1 MKKTYYFFNFIS
13 SYRNIFLKVLFFEIL
28 YSIRFGTLIPKIKIH
43 NNAKRTDTVPCVYY
57 FLHEIS
63 KFLKE
68 KGIKSI
74 VDIGSGYGRVVNFIS
89 SINNIKTCGVEY
101 DKEAFNYSLK
111 IRKKNINLYC
121 GDIFDFDLK
130 KFNSKCF
137 ILVEPFK
144 KIKDRTKLLNKIKR
158 IYPKQKKYIIAV
170 NNYKGNFPKFLKLIH
185 STIASKSRTLKIFEI
200 SS

>member
-1 MKKTYYFFNFIS
+1 MKKAYYFLNFIS
-13 SYRNIFLKVLFFEIL
+13 LYHNIFLKVLFFEIF
-28 YSIRFGTLIPKIKIH
+28 YSIRFGTFIPKIKIY
-43 NNAKRTDTVPCVYY
+43 NNPKRTDTVPCIYY

-63 KFLKE
+63 KFLKK
-68 KGIKSI
+68 KGIRSI

-89 SINNIKTCGVEY
+89 IINKIKTCGVEY
-101 DKEAFNYSLK
+101 DKEVFDYSLK

-121 GDIFDFDLK
+121 GDIFDFDLR

-144 KIKDRTKLLNKIKR
+144 KVKDRTKLLNKIKR

-170 NNYKGNFPKFLKLIH
+170 NNCKGSFPKFLKLIQ
-185 STIASKSRTLKIFEI
+185 STIASKNRTLKIFEI
-200 SS
+200 F